1 MTISLAITT
10 RKMLSQARNY
20 EFNSRECSNSNERS
34 HIPAGV
40 FMLGSGADRSEQ
52 SKKDEHRGRVEGSI

>member
-10 RKMLSQARNY
+10 QKMLSQARNY
-20 EFNSRECSNSNERS
+20 ELNSRECSNRS
-34 HIPAGV
+34 HILAGV
-40 FMLGSGADRSEQ
+40 FMLGSRADRSEQ